1 METSTR
7 DLTSRRWMGRLIRAG
22 LVFLAIFLVAG
33 WVWRRVP
40 HGSRVHVMSA
50 PVADAALAPGD
61 LRIYNRDSS
70 VDVVLQADRLLA
82 GLSPKTVAKVQE
94 KMKESQV
101 KDSAGIGALIAST
114 VKQTVANAIG
124 THVAYPLSEIR
135 EVRYDDGQLIIE
147 KVGGGETRLF
157 GDAKVN
163 QREVGKLFSEEDANR
178 LIEAVKAR
186 KSGTGKF

>member
-7 DLTSRRWMGRLIRAG
+7 DMTARRWIGRLIRAG
-22 LVFLAIFLVAG
+22 LVFFAIFLVAG

-40 HGSRVHVMSA
+40 HGSRVHVVSA
-50 PVADAALAPGD
+50 PGADDAMAPGD
-61 LRIYNRDSS
+61 LRIYNRDST
-70 VDVVLQADRLLA
+70 VDIVLQADRLLA

-101 KDSAGIGALIAST
+101 KDTQGIGGLIAST

-124 THVAYPLSEIR
+124 THVAYMLSEIDDL
-135 EVRYDDGQLIIE
+135 RYEDGQIIIE

-163 QREVGKLFSEEDANR
+163 GRETGKLFNEDDAKR
-178 LIEAVKAR
+178 LI
-186 KSGTGKF
+186 

>member
-7 DLTSRRWMGRLIRAG
+7 EMTSRRWVGRLIRAG

-40 HGSRVHVMSA
+40 HGSNLRVMPA
-50 PVADAALAPGD
+50 PVADEAMAPGD

-101 KDSAGIGALIAST
+101 KDTSGIGGLIAST

-135 EVRYDDGQLIIE
+135 EIRYEDGQLIIE
-147 KVGGGETRLF
+147 KVKGGETRLF
-157 GDAKVN
+157 GDAKVDE
-163 QREVGKLFSEEDANR
+163 REVGKQFSEEDAQR
-178 LIEAVKAR
+178 LIDAVKAR
-186 KSGTGKF
+186 KSGKF